1 MSNETD
7 KRIEELLERVARAQ
21 MEAIQDLVPD
31 EGDQSAPFSE
41 VDFVRVLR
49 RELGPLLKAGQAMR
63 DLWGEGTVLEPQA
76 WDAALGGSEESDGR
90 KA

>member
-7 KRIEELLERVARAQ
+7 KRIEELLERVARLATKAAQ
-21 MEAIQDLVPD
+21 GSGEDCWGAVNQ
-31 EGDQSAPFSE
+31 
-41 VDFVRVLR
+41 VLR

-76 WDAALGGSEESDGR
+76 WDAALGGSEESDG
-90 KA
+90 K